1 MDGQAISFGPFRLLA
16 AQRLLLEGD
25 QPVRLGSRAFDILA
39 TLVERPGEVIGK
51 DELKTRIWPKTF
63 VEDSNL
69 KIQVSALRRAL
80 GDGQGGRRYITTIPG
95 RGYNFVAPV
104 RFEKPSQ
111 APLPETTAL
120 AAAHNLPLAATRVIG
135 RADVVATLVSR
146 LAQERLLTIVG
157 PGGVGKSTVALAVAE
172 RMIGDY
178 EQGVWLVD
186 LAPLGDPRLVP
197 SAVATVLGLEVRT
210 ENPLPGLIA
219 GLRDKR
225 MLLLLDNCEHVIDAA
240 ASLAAAILS
249 GVPGVN
255 ILATSREPMR
265 MAGEREHP
273 LGPLGSPPTSSGLT
287 AVEAAAFPAVQL
299 FVERVAA
306 IVEDFALT
314 DTNAQLVVEICQRLD
329 GLPLAIEFA
338 APRVEVLGVA
348 GLAAGL
354 DRSLPLLTAGRRL
367 AMPRHRT
374 MRAVVDWSY
383 RLLGDG
389 EQPFFR
395 RLGIFAGGFA
405 VEAAAAMAI
414 DAADTPCEAIDLLAE
429 LVAKSLVTA
438 DVGIAKSRFRLLD
451 TTRAYAIEML
461 DESGERERI
470 ARRHAEYFRH
480 LFERAE
486 NEGTLRQR
494 GEWRTDYAGE
504 IDNLRTALDW
514 AFSPN
519 GDGSIGVGLTAAA
532 GPLWISLSLL
542 EECRSRA
549 KQGLDAL
556 GTAGGKHPRD
566 EMRLRAALGASTSD
580 PSEMG
585 AAFGRTLEIAEVL
598 GDTEYQLRALSGLH
612 YCHIRL
618 SQYRAALAFGQRFY
632 DLAISGADP
641 YDRLYAERTLGVTKH
656 FLGDQVSARGH
667 LERALTDDSAT
678 DHRLDFIRF
687 QSDLRVST
695 RIYLARVLWLLG
707 FVDQAMRIVEES
719 IEKARI
725 TDDAN
730 SLCLALAMAACPLA
744 LSIGDLSAAARYAQM
759 LRDHA
764 REHNL
769 PLWGGYGAMHQSVVS
784 IKKGDREAIE
794 FNLSFSSLTT
804 QIELV
809 DALVQA
815 GRIPEG
821 LASVEAGIE
830 LSDGAWARPEL
841 QRLKGE
847 LL

>member
-1 MDGQAISFGPFRLLA
+1 
-16 AQRLLLEGD
+16 
-25 QPVRLGSRAFDILA
+25 
-39 TLVERPGEVIGK
+39 
-51 DELKTRIWPKTF
+51 
-63 VEDSNL
+63 
-69 KIQVSALRRAL
+69 
-80 GDGQGGRRYITTIPG
+80 
-95 RGYNFVAPV
+95 
-104 RFEKPSQ
+104 
-111 APLPETTAL
+111 
-120 AAAHNLPLAATRVIG
+120 
-135 RADVVATLVSR
+135 
-146 LAQERLLTIVG
+146 
-157 PGGVGKSTVALAVAE
+157 
-172 RMIGDY
+172 
-178 EQGVWLVD
+178 
-186 LAPLGDPRLVP
+186 
-197 SAVATVLGLEVRT
+197 
-210 ENPLPGLIA
+210 
-219 GLRDKR
+219 
-225 MLLLLDNCEHVIDAA
+225 
-240 ASLAAAILS
+240 
-249 GVPGVN
+249 
-255 ILATSREPMR
+255 
-265 MAGEREHP
+265 
-273 LGPLGSPPTSSGLT
+273 
-287 AVEAAAFPAVQL
+287 
-299 FVERVAA
+299 
-306 IVEDFALT
+306 
-314 DTNAQLVVEICQRLD
+314 
-329 GLPLAIEFA
+329 
-338 APRVEVLGVA
+338 
-348 GLAAGL
+348 
-354 DRSLPLLTAGRRL
+354 
-367 AMPRHRT
+367 
-374 MRAVVDWSY
+374 
-383 RLLGDG
+383 
-389 EQPFFR
+389 
-395 RLGIFAGGFA
+395 
-405 VEAAAAMAI
+405 
-414 DAADTPCEAIDLLAE
+414 
-429 LVAKSLVTA
+429 
-438 DVGIAKSRFRLLD
+438 
-451 TTRAYAIEML
+451 
-461 DESGERERI
+461 
-470 ARRHAEYFRH
+470 
-480 LFERAE
+480 
-486 NEGTLRQR
+486 
-494 GEWRTDYAGE
+494 
-504 IDNLRTALDW
+504 
-514 AFSPN
+514 
-519 GDGSIGVGLTAAA
+519 
-532 GPLWISLSLL
+532 
-542 EECRSRA
+542 
-549 KQGLDAL
+549 
-556 GTAGGKHPRD
+556 
-566 EMRLRAALGASTSD
+566 
-580 PSEMG
+580 MG

-847 LL
+847 LLLLQNGKVSAEPAADLFGQALSGARAQEALSWELRAATSLARLLRNQGRPAEAIACLQPVYDRFTEGFGTVDLIAAKHLLDDLASARRD